1 MFLYSLTVV
10 RFLTILIVKTILIL
24 IVKTTEIDFF
34 YIKQNLFIFFHGLEN
49 FLKQRKFQ
57 FSKEWSPYRGG
68 GLGDTKQSFVGG
80 G

>member
-10 RFLTILIVKTILIL
+10 RFLTINNRNR
-24 IVKTTEIDFF
+24 FF
-34 YIKQNLFIFFHGLEN
+34 FNIKQNLFIFFHGLEN

-68 GLGDTKQSFVGG
+68 VGGTKQSFVGG